1 MMQVKKKQTNNI
13 FLWYHLFYIF
23 IPTHSKKSHESP
35 PYTQYHFPNQTTV
48 FSHAHPSSSSNKQ
61 LIITTTN

>member
-1 MMQVKKKQTNNI
+1 MQVKKKQTNNI

-23 IPTHSKKSHESP
+23 IPTHSKKSH
-35 PYTQYHFPNQTTV
+35 FPNQTTV